1 MSLQGISSPPSKWEL
16 QLKQDLTISSHCAA
30 LEQSQA
36 ENVAIVANVDKW
48 DVRLVSSHSNVLPS
62 NSTANGVVGM
72 SQLIASMLE
81 SVQAMYNSGSTEF
94 QCLSFIESKLREIYL
109 HSEVFASFLLETEF
123 CSLSKLTG
131 ALGLSVN
138 DIPLLMSVASIH
150 SPMISKK
157 YGISFR

>member
-1 MSLQGISSPPSKWEL
+1 MTTPPTKWEV
-16 QLKQDLTISSHCAA
+16 QLKQDLTISSHCAV

-62 NSTANGVVGM
+62 NNTANGIVGM

-81 SVQAMYNSGSTEF
+81 SVQAMYSCGAAEY

-109 HSEVFASFLLETEF
+109 HSETLASFLLETEF
-123 CSLSKLTG
+123 CSLSTLTT
-131 ALGLSVN
+131 ALNLSVN

-150 SPMISKK
+150 SPMITKK
-157 YGISFR
+157 YGITFR

>member
-1 MSLQGISSPPSKWEL
+1 MSTPPSKWEI
-16 QLKQDLTISSHCAA
+16 QLKHDLTVSSHCAV

-62 NSTANGVVGM
+62 SSSANGIVGM

-81 SVQAMYNSGSTEF
+81 CVQAMFNSGCNEF

-109 HSEVFASFLLETEF
+109 HSETLASFLLETEF
-123 CSLSKLTG
+123 CSLNTLTT

-150 SPMISKK
+150 TPNLAKK
-157 YGISFR
+157 YGITFR

>member
-1 MSLQGISSPPSKWEL
+1 MQGVTTPPSKWEQ
-16 QLKQDLTISSHCAA
+16 QLKHDLTVSSHCAV

-62 NSTANGVVGM
+62 SNTANGIVGM

-81 SVQAMYNSGSTEF
+81 SVQAMFNSGSNEF

-109 HSEVFASFLLETEF
+109 HSETLASFLLETEF
-123 CSLSKLTG
+123 CSLSQLTT
-131 ALGLSVN
+131 ALDLSIN

-150 SPMISKK
+150 SPNLTKK
-157 YGISFR
+157 YGITFR